1 MQIMFTVCNINSIW
15 QMLAT
20 LNSICR
26 YQVLKKHT
34 EVKKT
39 TEKYLLNNFTMIM
52 TLSGVKILFGD
63 LMIYK

>member
-1 MQIMFTVCNINSIW
+1 MQIMFTVRNINSIW

-34 EVKKT
+34 TVRKS
-39 TEKYLLNNFTMIM
+39 EKYVMNNFRMSI
-52 TLSGVKILFGD
+52 TLSGVKI
-63 LMIYK
+63 